1 MNMPIHLTL
10 KELMATAPDL
20 FNYFHEITRKRR
32 IPVPGTTPTDS
43 VISSATAASV
53 TRQPLYACP
62 AGRVKAVIEDSLIL
76 SALLNNGSEINLM
89 PQRVWERLD
98 QPIDTT
104 INWSLDGFK
113 KTKEQDCKTV
123 LGVCHDVKV
132 NIEEVKSQ
140 ISIFVVNDANADLL
154 LGRPWEMAVRAT
166 YVNEED
172 ESYSCIIKNN
182 DGTRIVKFC
191 AMKADHER
199 IRMYARPQKKAA
211 VEGDW
216 LKA

>member
-1 MNMPIHLTL
+1 M
-10 KELMATAPDL
+10 
-20 FNYFHEITRKRR
+20 
-32 IPVPGTTPTDS
+32 
-43 VISSATAASV
+43 
-53 TRQPLYACP
+53 
-62 AGRVKAVIEDSLIL
+62 KAVIEDSLIL

-89 PQRVWERLD
+89 PRRVWERLD
-98 QPIDTT
+98 QFIDTT
-104 INWSLDGFK
+104 INWSLNGFK
-113 KTKEQDCKTV
+113 KSKEQNSKTV

-132 NIEEVKSQ
+132 NIEGVKSQ
-140 ISIFVVNDANADLL
+140 IPIFVVDDTNANLL

-166 YVNEED
+166 YVNEENG
-172 ESYSCIIKNN
+172 SYSCIIKND
-182 DGTRIVKFC
+182 DGTHIVKFC